1 MVVSERTSDEA
12 AVRAA
17 GWARP
22 AMPAIGPA
30 MPLLV
35 VIAVLGGLA
44 FAFAVS
50 PIGSG
55 DYGQWLMT
63 SRAFLGESVPAYRN
77 VEDVPPLVPAL
88 LALIRVGLPDPM
100 TALHVLTTILLVGLG
115 ASFFALGAVALG
127 THWGGAITV
136 VVGFLVTDRY
146 TDLFAFGGLLQIGAI
161 AFGCLSVAAI
171 LRASRDPLH
180 TRGWWSVAAAA
191 LALAAVTHVGTG
203 MIAVPIGLA
212 LAGLVALVTLARVD
226 WDLEPLFRHLLRP
239 GLAFA
244 VIGAYWLLVL
254 VPAGGDYVS
263 NPASLA
269 YRGPDRL
276 WADLFGRWPT
286 AVVVVVGA
294 AGLAIGAMRSVLL
307 RRLDAL
313 LLIAVWAALAWAVL
327 AWSLLSG
334 SATDYPRF
342 ATPILTPLLVGAAA
356 ASLWGLRTLADSLRG
371 VGHRGPSTAVV
382 GVVVIMTVVI
392 AGPLTIERHVRQAA
406 FYALRDAPAL
416 GAASVWLQDE
426 LPDDA
431 TVLADVR
438 EAKWIEGFTGNPTLF
453 SQPVRYAFRPG
464 EWQRGTDA
472 DALLRSTLTLTS
484 GYISAQFVGR
494 SGSGTDAVPSGLLV
508 RTNHGG
514 EFMDVLR
521 VQPADTRIGV
531 VTAAELTPIRAT
543 EMVGELQA
551 GLRTVWGLNGQ
562 AAFEFTQTVT
572 TFEEGTT
579 LRLVQR
585 APGTVVSTELTPAVG
600 MEIVS
605 LDVHDD
611 EAVVCLTELGGSPPC
626 LRLRTTD
633 GDARLTASDDGI
645 RVTSTASGEIEL
657 HITALTAGDASVG
670 LGLLDPGDIV
680 RQRDIRAAVLH
691 GGDPAY
697 PARLARLEA
706 LGFHEARAFG
716 PYRVLLV
723 RGGDR

>member
-1 MVVSERTSDEA
+1 MVVTDRTSGEA
-12 AVRAA
+12 AVHET
-17 GWARP
+17 GIARP
-22 AMPAIGPA
+22 AMPAFGPT
-30 MPLLV
+30 MPFLV
-35 VIAVLGGLA
+35 VVAVLGGLVLA
-44 FAFAVS
+44 LAVT

-88 LALIRVGLPDPM
+88 LAVIRVLIPDPM

-127 THWGGAITV
+127 THWGGAIAV
-136 VVGFLVTDRY
+136 VIGLLVTDRY
-146 TDLFAFGGLLQIGAI
+146 TDLFAFGGLLQIGAM

-171 LRASRDPLH
+171 LRASRDPLRE
-180 TRGWWSVAAAA
+180 RGWWAVAAVA

-212 LAGLVALVTLARVD
+212 LAGFVALVTVVRAD
-226 WDLEPLFRHLLRP
+226 WELEPLVRHLLRP

-244 VIGAYWLLVL
+244 VVGAYWLLVL

-286 AVVVVVGA
+286 AVVIVLGA
-294 AGLAIGAMRSVLL
+294 GGLAIAALRSVLL

-313 LLIAVWAALAWAVL
+313 LLVAIWAALAWAL
-327 AWSLLSG
+327 LGWSLLSG

-356 ASLWGLRTLADSLRG
+356 AALWGLRTFAASLRD
-371 VGHRGPSTAVV
+371 VGYRGPAAGVVGAVV
-382 GVVVIMTVVI
+382 VAAAVI

-406 FYALRDAPAL
+406 FYELRDAPAL
-416 GAASVWLQDE
+416 ADASAWMDAE

-431 TVLADVR
+431 TILADVR

-484 GYISAQFVGR
+484 GYVAAQFLR
-494 SGSGTDAVPSGLLV
+494 HTGSGPDAVPSGILV

-514 EFMDVLR
+514 EFVDVLR
-521 VQPADTRIGV
+521 ALPADTRIGSL
-531 VTAAELTPIRAT
+531 TASALTPIRAT
-543 EMVGELQA
+543 EMLEERQA

-562 AAFEFTQTVT
+562 PAFAFTQTVT
-572 TFEEGTT
+572 TFAEGTT

-585 APGTVVSTELTPAVG
+585 APGNVVSTELTPAFG
-600 MEIVS
+600 MDILS
-605 LDVHDD
+605 LDVHPD
-611 EAVVCLTELGGSPPC
+611 EAVACFTELGGSPPC
-626 LRLRTTD
+626 VRLRTTD
-633 GDARLTASDDGI
+633 GEGRLAASEDGI
-645 RVTSTASGEIEL
+645 SVTSDGSGEIEL

-670 LGLLDPGDIV
+670 LGLLDPDDIV
-680 RQRDIRAAVLH
+680 RDHGVRAALLH
-691 GGDPAY
+691 GADPAY

-706 LGFHEARAFG
+706 LGFREDRAFG
-716 PYRVLLV
+716 PYRILLLPED
-723 RGGDR
+723 DR